1 MANRHI
7 VMCRLSCRAGSRLR
21 TFYKCLKN
29 RQCKIVDIVMR
40 DNITLGCMMFWVWLV
55 SMVDHYL
62 TIKLHREIMLH
73 EKNPI
78 GLLLLD
84 ADGGSVALFMTV
96 KMIGLWLIFFITL
109 GLYRRRKAY
118 GLSAMLLLSLIQ
130 LALVVYFFKEP
141 SIIP

>member
-1 MANRHI
+1 
-7 VMCRLSCRAGSRLR
+7 
-21 TFYKCLKN
+21 
-29 RQCKIVDIVMR
+29 MR